1 METLQENATGGTHQT
16 LLCQGPVEL
25 RRGWRRK
32 KQHLSLFSDV
42 LIVSDNLRKRKF
54 TTKYVIPLRFLWMG
68 DYVDILG
75 TDSSSACKSILL
87 FWPVGNFVAT
97 FRSMEQKDRW
107 YSFLQRSINEATKGY
122 RKHFKLPIFTE
133 DIPNCANPLY
143 VTTTDL
149 ETVNDVIQK
158 LLPLTGM
165 PSAQDYQ
172 LWFCRGHEKAPGL
185 LQEHEHLYD
194 IIMRNIQSPFSQ
206 RESRNCTAFPAL
218 PGLYVE
224 QPDIQGR
231 FLLKPRDPTR
241 NQKQSSKSLTFLQ
254 VALLSSSCTNETT
267 PCNALISSLDTEEP
281 GIKKRQSFI
290 SWWFHRGST
299 PHQNQMC
306 TAPPVAK
313 AGKLFG
319 RDLTDICEDGNL
331 PTEILDILSFI
342 SEKGPV
348 TEGIFRTSGDIRAFR
363 ALKERLDS
371 GTKVNLSNESV
382 PVVASILKEFLQ
394 NIKGSVLTSTLYDK
408 WLGVLDQACEEK
420 KAAAVQ
426 SLLEQLPQPNVI
438 LLKQLFGILYKIERN
453 SEVNH
458 MTSSNLAVC
467 IALSILCLPSSYNSG
482 LADVSKKI
490 SLVNFLIENYPK
502 IFEDIP
508 FHYESS
514 FACSDEEKAYNS
526 LNTLTDNVE
535 MEVKE
540 HEDNPCPSGSTCPTG
555 NDAVCR
561 SPTVPLNNEGII
573 DPEKDVKK
581 SFIIPVI
588 TRDSETSP
596 NNMCLI
602 PPEPKEEHPI
612 ENIHTPPAPKEEN
625 LIGNSD
631 NTPAPNEEH
640 L

>member
-241 NQKQSSKSLTFLQ
+241 NQKQ
-254 VALLSSSCTNETT
+254 N
-267 PCNALISSLDTEEP
+267 TEEP

-573 DPEKDVKK
+573 
-581 SFIIPVI
+581 
-588 TRDSETSP
+588 
-596 NNMCLI
+596 
-602 PPEPKEEHPI
+602 
-612 ENIHTPPAPKEEN
+612 APKEEN

-640 L
+640 LYFKYESIAFENIYLLCVIHFSTILCVRN